1 MNPSRE
7 GADVHMDV
15 LTLRVRSGLTNAMA
29 LVLTAV
35 LIACDSSPTAPSVQS
50 ATDGSG
56 QVFTTAVDPGLPQNA
71 VTLKATAPG
80 PTSPVDGAVVNDP
93 AVELTAT
100 SPVAVYDVPWEFD
113 VRFEIYASANP
124 EQPVFSGSVPQGP
137 GTTSQPVPANVLQDG
152 TAYVWRVRAE
162 SDGAVGSWSVVYGFT
177 TSFVKLEPPI
187 LLAPVGGIV
196 VASLRPTMTVLNG
209 AVTGDAGTVSVELQ
223 ISLDSTFANPN
234 IITLVAH
241 TRASGET
248 NLHFREDTLLPE
260 MEYFWRGRST
270 NRDLPDVNGIV
281 STSTLPVQT
290 AVGVTTDWSATRTFR
305 TPSAGAATAEPSTPG
320 PPPSSGCCPPPNRFS
335 VVLQVAAE
343 TGYPNSGISVLTF
356 TQLVAE
362 RLHAEDANWGRYVN
376 SKGNL
381 GKDTVGY
388 RINNQND
395 HPYKID
401 IVLGAGGSD
410 PKPRWGEEGIGD
422 GSWRAP

>member
-1 MNPSRE
+1 MNTR
-7 GADVHMDV
+7 
-15 LTLRVRSGLTNAMA
+15 TLRVRSCFASALA

-35 LIACDSSPTAPSVQS
+35 LVACDSSPTAPSVQS
-50 ATDGSG
+50 ATGGGS
-56 QVFTTAVDPGLPQNA
+56 QVFATAVDPGLPQNE

-80 PTSPVDGAVVNDP
+80 PTSPVDGAVVDDP
-93 AVELTAT
+93 AVELIAT

-124 EQPVFSGSVPQGP
+124 GLPVFSGSVPQGA
-137 GTTSQPVPANVLQDG
+137 GTTSQPVPANVLQDE

-162 SDGAVGSWSVVYGFT
+162 SDGAVGPWSVVYGFT

-196 VASLRPTMTVLNG
+196 VASLTPTMTVLNG

-223 ISLDSTFANPN
+223 VSLDSTFTSPN

-248 NLHFREDTLLPE
+248 NLHFRGGALLPE
-260 MEYFWRGRST
+260 REYFWRGRST
-270 NRDLPDVNGIV
+270 NSDLPDVNGIV
-281 STSTLPVQT
+281 STSTLPART
-290 AVGVTTDWSATRTFR
+290 VGVLTTDWSATGTFG
-305 TPSAGAATAEPSTPG
+305 TPSAGAATSEPPPPG
-320 PPPSSGCCPPPNRFS
+320 PPPTSGCCPPPNRFS

-343 TGYPNSGISVLTF
+343 TGYPDSGISVLTF
-356 TQLVAE
+356 TQTVAE

-388 RINNQND
+388 RINNQID

-401 IVLGAGGSD
+401 IVLGAGSSD
-410 PKPRWGEEGIGD
+410 PRPRWGEEGIGD